1 MSVRKSNH
9 HYRKGNS
16 MFNGK
21 FVAGMEVIGGAGI
34 GLNHPVKVEYNGAT
48 VEFDSAN
55 DEMILT
61 ATIHAN
67 NVVDAME
74 VARRMSANLPRLDLS
89 QFGVFAV
96 QAGNRWEVMEVTPA

>member
-1 MSVRKSNH
+1 MDFIPKN
-9 HYRKGNS
+9 N
-16 MFNGK
+16 K
-21 FVAGMEVIGGAGI
+21 FI
-34 GLNHPVKVEYNGAT
+34 HP
-48 VEFDSAN
+48 
-55 DEMILT
+55 

-96 QAGNRWEVMEVTPA
+96 QAGNRWEVVEVTPA